1 MADPVIREPLPPA
14 DDRDVVDRALLGR
27 AYRRLVELG
36 IEWTSGPA
44 W

>member
-1 MADPVIREPLPPA
+1 VIREPLPSA

-27 AYRRLVELG
+27 AYRSWSKLG